1 MSEIDK
7 RKLYFGSCIA
17 LIATSVSF
25 AVRGDIM
32 GDFET
37 VFSLTKENV
46 GWISG
51 AAFWGFGLSILFGG
65 PLCDILGLRNIIR
78 LAALGHIGGTLLTIF
93 ATNYSMLFAATL
105 IIGIGNGLVEAS
117 INPLVATI
125 YSDQKTKKLTQLH
138 AWFPGGVM
146 IGGVLCFAL
155 TKAGLGMGSDYGWQI
170 KMLLVMIPAIV
181 YMILMWNLK
190 FPETESSSAG
200 IPLSEMLSECF
211 RRPIFWIIFICMWL
225 TASTEL
231 GPGQWM
237 TNIFNDL
244 MPELAGAG
252 ILLLVWGN
260 GLMYVLRQFGAG
272 FIHEKFTPVSLIACT
287 APMAAAG
294 LWLFSVAESPI
305 VWVLAS
311 AMLYVGV
318 CFWWPT
324 MLGIASERTPRT
336 GVLGLAI
343 IGAAGSISTAVSGP
357 VMGAINDNFGAD
369 RVLPIWASLPVVI
382 TIIFAVIYFIDKAK
396 GGYKVEK
403 IDGAASPDEAPGSD
417 L

>member
-1 MSEIDK
+1 MSEIHK
-7 RKLYFGSCIA
+7 GKLFFGSCIA

-65 PLCDILGLRNIIR
+65 SLCDVLGLRNIIR
-78 LAALGHIGGTLLTIF
+78 LAALSHIGGTLLTIF
-93 ATNYSMLFAATL
+93 ATDFTTLFIATL
-105 IIGIGNGLVEAS
+105 IIGIANGLVEAS
-117 INPLVATI
+117 INPLIATI

-146 IGGVLCFAL
+146 IGGILCFIMSE
-155 TKAGLGMGSDYGWQI
+155 AGLKMGSEHGWQI
-170 KMLLVMIPAIV
+170 KMLLVMIPALV
-181 YMILMWNLK
+181 YLVLMWNQK
-190 FPETESSSAG
+190 YPETEGSTAG
-200 IPLSEMLSECF
+200 VPLTEMLGECF
-211 RRPIFWIIFICMWL
+211 RRPIFWVIFICMWL

-244 MPELAGAG
+244 MPDLAGAG

-272 FIHEKFTPVSLIACT
+272 FIHKRFTPISLIACT
-287 APMAAAG
+287 APLAAAG
-294 LWLFSVAESPI
+294 LWLFSVAESPF
-305 VWVLAS
+305 VWILAS

-324 MLGIASERTPRT
+324 MLGITSERAPRT
-336 GVLGLAI
+336 GVVGLAI

-357 VMGAINDNFGAD
+357 VMGAINDKFGAE
-369 RVLPIWASLPVVI
+369 RVLPIWASLPVVLAV
-382 TIIFAVIYFIDKAK
+382 IFALIYFSDKAK

-403 IDGAASPDEAPGSD
+403 IGDGAPAEQAPGTD